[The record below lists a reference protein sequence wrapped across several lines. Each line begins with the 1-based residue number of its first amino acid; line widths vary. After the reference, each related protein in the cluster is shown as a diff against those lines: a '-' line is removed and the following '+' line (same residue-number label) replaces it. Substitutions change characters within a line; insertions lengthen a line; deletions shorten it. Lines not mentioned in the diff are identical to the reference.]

1 MGWVDKMKFFR
12 RNTEYQ
18 RIISKGVEVLKN
30 RGLIPLVLVVLR
42 TIRREIRSE
51 LRQAYRALTTP
62 QIRLHLSPDRSV
74 DEPAW
79 LAYLER
85 VYRNQLIEPLKN
97 AEIEVPC
104 ATLWVCVQAEPMHGE
119 NVSLFAKTRETL
131 ASLKRVSEYPV
142 RVVLLGNLGGEHSK
156 VKNDL
161 ADYSRV
167 SSIEQ
172 LPTIVAPNDLV
183 LFVRYGDEI
192 RAELYL
198 ALKLFGSFNAGFSL
212 IDLYF
217 RENGRVYPIL
227 LHGVDSLHGINCDYF
242 HSRFC
247 LRGDALLMLT
257 KKQPCDTPRDLA
269 VAYLSSTLGGRSGKR
284 LVHVALPLICAHL
297 NRAYIEG
304 MRRIQIRWGHECSS
318 TADEN
323 LESPSL
329 PIPSTLKT
337 HPELTVSVVIC
348 TKDNAQL
355 LQPLV
360 RALLQEPG
368 VHEIVIVS
376 NNTTNE
382 YALVLLECL
391 ADHERVKVLRYDKP
405 FNFSAQNNLGVK
417 HSTGECVLF
426 INDDICPVTDDWLT
440 VMLRAVRENPRC
452 IVGPLLLYP
461 DQTVQHGGMFLG
473 FNGVAG
479 HALRHARL
487 PGDDFNL
494 MLMAPRKVSC
504 LTGAVMLMTRKHFD
518 DLNGFDP
525 LLATTLQDVDL
536 SLRALNGGADLIFE
550 PRAVLLHMESISLKP
565 TLADKQVMR
574 GRENEY
580 HYFIRRWGDDINK
593 DRWMNPLLDP
603 SDETLHTL
611 RS

>member
-1 MGWVDKMKFFR
+1 MLNRNIMMPFARKALRVVR
-12 RNTEYQ
+12 RRGIRGAIKKAYLSLTE
-18 RIISKGVEVLKN
+18 RKIV
-30 RGLIPLVLVVLR
+30 
-42 TIRREIRSE
+42 
-51 LRQAYRALTTP
+51 
-62 QIRLHLSPDRSV
+62 LHLSPDRSI

-79 LAYLER
+79 LAYLAR
-85 VYRNQLIEPLKN
+85 VYKNQLIEPLRKTD
-97 AEIEVPC
+97 IVVPC
-104 ATLWVCVQAEPMHGE
+104 ATLWVCIPAEPINGE
-119 NVSLFAKTRETL
+119 SKGLFARTRETL
-131 ASLKRVSEYPV
+131 IRLKRASEYPV
-142 RVVLLGNLGGEHSK
+142 RGVLLGNPDGEGLEVQKDS
-156 VKNDL
+156 NDF
-161 ADYSRV
+161 SRV
-167 SSIEQ
+167 STIEH
-172 LPTIVAPNDLV
+172 LSTIVASNDLV
-183 LFVRYGDEI
+183 LFVRNGDEI
-192 RAELYL
+192 RTELHQ
-198 ALKLFGSFNAGFSL
+198 ALKLFGCFNAGFSL

-247 LRGDALLMLT
+247 LRGDALLTLS
-257 KKQPCDTPRDLA
+257 KKQSYGTPRDLA
-269 VAYLSSTLGGRSGKR
+269 VAYLSSTLDDRSGKR
-284 LVHVALPLICAHL
+284 LIHVALPLICANL
-297 NRAYIEG
+297 NRTYIKN
-304 MRRIQIRWGHECSS
+304 MRRIQIRWGHECRSA
-318 TADEN
+318 ADES
-323 LESPSL
+323 LETPSL

-337 HPELTVSVVIC
+337 LPELTVSVVIC

-382 YALVLLECL
+382 YALVLLDCL
-391 ADHERVKVLRYDKP
+391 AGHERVKVLRYDKP
-405 FNFSAQNNLGVK
+405 FNFSVQCNLGVK
-417 HSTGECVLF
+417 QSTGKCVLF
-426 INDDICPVTDDWLT
+426 LNDDIYPVTDDWLT

-461 DQTVQHGGMFLG
+461 DQTVQHGGMYLG

-487 PGDDFNL
+487 PSDDFNL
-494 MLMAPRKVSC
+494 MLMAPRRVSC